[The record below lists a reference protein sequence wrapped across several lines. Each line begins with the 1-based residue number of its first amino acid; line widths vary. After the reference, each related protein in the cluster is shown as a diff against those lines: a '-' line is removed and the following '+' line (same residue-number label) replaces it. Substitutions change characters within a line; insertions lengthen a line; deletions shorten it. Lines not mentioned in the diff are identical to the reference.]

1 MSKSTLST
9 LNHKGNDHR
18 ATDRT
23 SPHFHEVPTSP
34 SRGGL
39 KMDPRLEPSPPLDLN
54 QWASEA
60 KFSEI
65 DVKYDAK
72 EKAIWQF
79 MKFRRRP
86 SVTLELLNEVKQVI
100 ETVEEAYRDPYSQ
113 IDPPVQYLV
122 LASSLPGVFNLGGD
136 LPLFVESIRSRDRE
150 GLRRYAHACV
160 DVQYLRATNKGLP
173 IQTISLVQ
181 GDALGG
187 GFEAALADDVIIAE
201 ETAKF
206 ALPEI
211 LFNLFPGMG
220 AYSFLARRINASTA
234 EKLML
239 SGRIYSAPELH
250 EMGVV
255 DRIAEAGR
263 GTEEVY
269 KYFDDHSASFA
280 SRRAIFQSRHI
291 VNPLSR
297 EELIEITDLWVEAA
311 LTLAPNDLRKME
323 RLASAQNRR
332 HARAQR

>member
-1 MSKSTLST
+1 MSESMLST
-9 LNHKGNDHR
+9 RNFKENGLR
-18 ATDRT
+18 TTDQT
-23 SPHFHEVPTSP
+23 SSHFHKVPTSR
-34 SRGGL
+34 SDLMREQ
-39 KMDPRLEPSPPLDLN
+39 RERTSAPLDLK
-54 QWASEA
+54 QWANEA
-60 KFSEI
+60 KFNEI
-65 DVKYDAK
+65 DVRYDAK

-79 MKFRRRP
+79 MKFPQRP

-100 ETVEEAYRDPYSQ
+100 ETVEEAYRNPDAH
-113 IDPPVQYLV
+113 IDPPVQFLV

-136 LPLFVESIRSRDRE
+136 LPFFVESIRNRDYE

-220 AYSFLARRINASTA
+220 AYSFLARRLNASTA

-239 SGRIYSAPELH
+239 SGRIYSASELH
-250 EMGVV
+250 EMGIV
-255 DRIAEAGR
+255 DRIAEAGK
-263 GTEEVY
+263 GTEGVY
-269 KYFDDHSASFA
+269 KYIYDHSASFA
-280 SRRAIFQSRHI
+280 SRVAIFRSRHI

-297 EELIEITDLWVEAA
+297 DELIDITDLWVDAA

-323 RLASAQNRR
+323 RLAVAQNRR
-332 HARAQR
+332 HARAGRQV